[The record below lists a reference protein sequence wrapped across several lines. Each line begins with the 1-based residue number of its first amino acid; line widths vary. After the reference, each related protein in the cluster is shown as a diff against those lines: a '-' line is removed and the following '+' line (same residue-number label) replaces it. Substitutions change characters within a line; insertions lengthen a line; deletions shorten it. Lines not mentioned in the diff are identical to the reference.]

1 MVGANFNFC
10 SESDFC
16 SRILLRKSF
25 RAGYNLLC
33 FSYQFDPPVLVIGHL
48 FRVRTFWKSF

>member
-33 FSYQFDPPVLVIGHL
+33 VSYQFDPPVLVIGHL